1 MKLLISEKYNKLYI
15 SWLITLISLIIL
27 MIIVG
32 GLTRLTDSGLSI
44 TRWELFLGMFLIL
57 GSAWILVNIV
67 EIYTKVEKWL
77 QKDKW
82 F

>member
-1 MKLLISEKYNKLYI
+1 
-15 SWLITLISLIIL
+15 
-27 MIIVG
+27 MI
-32 GLTRLTDSGLSI
+32 
-44 TRWELFLGMFLIL
+44 WELFLGMFLIL

-77 QKDKW
+77 QKGKW

>member
-1 MKLLISEKYNKLYI
+1 
-15 SWLITLISLIIL
+15 
-27 MIIVG
+27 MI
-32 GLTRLTDSGLSI
+32 
-44 TRWELFLGMFLIL
+44 WELFLGMFLIL

-82 F
+82 FQAIDIPIQL